1 MNEEDEVK
9 EGPGRGGKS
18 RFKPGTSGNP
28 KGRPKGIRDKRLTAV
43 EDANDRLM
51 DELSVLCKQNTGKS
65 AQEIFEIMD
74 YNPLIHAIRLVQ
86 ELKHE
91 PQAQIKLINMLLNKQ
106 FADLK
111 SVDTTSNEIKTIRIE
126 FEDPFERPAIEASVT
141 PALQHVI
148 DAECGA
154 EGSEGDAV
162 PFRYKRG
169 ADE

>member
-1 MNEEDEVK
+1 MTDDTENPER
-9 EGPGRGGKS
+9 PGRGGKS

-51 DELSVLCKQNTGKS
+51 DNLSALCKEHAGKT
-65 AQEIFEIMD
+65 AEEIFRDMN
-74 YNPLIHAIRLVQ
+74 YNPLIHAIELVR

-91 PQAQIKLINMLLNKQ
+91 PNAQTKIIGMLLNKQ

-141 PALQHVI
+141 PVLTHVI